1 MKTIQLQAH
10 DYDNN
15 DLLRAA
21 GVRRIY
27 PGWYTAFYRGVSL
40 DRSTICSATRN
51 RGGRIRTAPPTFPN

>member
-21 GVRRIY
+21 GVRRIH
-27 PGWYTAFYRGVSL
+27 PGWYTACYRGVSL
-40 DRSTICSATRN
+40 DRSTICSAIRN
-51 RGGRIRTAPPTFPN
+51 RGGRIRTAPPTFSN